1 MSHDDPNEDDA
12 RRAAED
18 SIELAR
24 VLAGESIMSDQEFL
38 QRMARSD
45 DMVFLDPETDGMTYN
60 IVLGAQVA
68 REMIEAGEYEDVV
81 HKWAEE
87 SQRRWREGKFF
98 KLWQAEKEAGRDPSQ
113 AFRDR
118 GWEA

>member
-1 MSHDDPNEDDA
+1 MSREERHPDDA
-12 RRAAED
+12 RRAAQD

-38 QRMARSD
+38 ERMARSD
-45 DMVFLDPETDGMTYN
+45 EMVCLDPETDGMTYN
-60 IVLGAQVA
+60 ILLGAQVA

-98 KLWQAEKEAGRDPSQ
+98 QLWQAEKQAGRDPDQ
-113 AFRDR
+113 AFKDH
-118 GWEA
+118 GWEP

>member
-1 MSHDDPNEDDA
+1 MSRDDRNPDEA
-12 RRAAED
+12 QRAAED

-24 VLAGESIMSDQEFL
+24 VLAGESVMSDQEFL

-45 DMVFLDPETDGMTYN
+45 DMVFLDQETDGMTYN
-60 IVLGAQVA
+60 IILGAQVA
-68 REMIEAGEYEDVV
+68 REMLEASEYEDVV

-87 SQRRWREGKFF
+87 SQRRWRESKFF
-98 KLWQAEKEAGRDPSQ
+98 KLWQTEQQAGRDPNQ
-113 AFRDR
+113 AFHDR

>member
-1 MSHDDPNEDDA
+1 MSREEPTPGDA

-24 VLAGESIMSDQEFL
+24 VLAGENIMSDQEFL
-38 QRMARSD
+38 ERMARSD
-45 DMVFLDPETDGMTYN
+45 DMVVLDPETDGMTYN

-68 REMIEAGEYEDVV
+68 REMIAAGEYEDVV

-98 KLWQAEKEAGRDPSQ
+98 KLWQAKQQAGRDPNQ
-113 AFRDR
+113 AFKDR
-118 GWEA
+118 GWEP